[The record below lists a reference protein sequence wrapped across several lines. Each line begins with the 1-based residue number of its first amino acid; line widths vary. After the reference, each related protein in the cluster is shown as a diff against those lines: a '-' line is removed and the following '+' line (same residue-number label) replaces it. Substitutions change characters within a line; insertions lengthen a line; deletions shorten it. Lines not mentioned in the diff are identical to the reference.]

1 MQTHLLS
8 FKGRKDEENKTRN
21 PSPQCVPRRLMASQ
35 VCGPRISEVTLL
47 VIIRNIY
54 YSTWTSEIL
63 FKGTVSFLC
72 LKHNYGA
79 KDRLWFIF
87 FYDSFMY
94 VLLLCSHT
102 NRSDRTTWREL
113 SIFRSLSFS
122 PLLYSK
128 GYLFCV

>member
-1 MQTHLLS
+1 MGS
-8 FKGRKDEENKTRN
+8 
-21 PSPQCVPRRLMASQ
+21 S
-35 VCGPRISEVTLL
+35 
-47 VIIRNIY
+47 IIQ
-54 YSTWTSEIL
+54 TWTSEIL

-79 KDRLWFIF
+79 KRQTVVHFF

-102 NRSDRTTWREL
+102 NRSDRTRQEEL

-122 PLLYSK
+122 PSYILKDISSVFRYCTDFVSLF
-128 GYLFCV
+128 YLHNLDLVFNPLTEILHSEPNKTLVVQK